1 MKRRSAVLALAL
13 AIPLALGAAV
23 VTRHPA
29 TSAAAANGPLTQ
41 NNDQTVTSRLVY
53 GLLSNSRY
61 AYRAQPLDETLSKEI
76 FKKYFDA
83 LDPNKMYFTADEVA
97 GFEAQRAGFDAA
109 FRKGDMKVPFTI
121 FDAYRKHARE
131 RIASQRA
138 LLNQDIFKFDGNDR
152 FEYDREKAAWA
163 DKATLDQLWKQSV
176 RNDWLRLKLAGK
188 QSDDI
193 RKTLDK
199 RYANVLKSIDELDS
213 EDVFQL
219 TMNAYAN
226 ATDPHTDYFNPR
238 AAERFNQQMSLSL
251 QGIGAQLQKQDD
263 VVVVRELVPGGPAA
277 ISKLLRPGDR
287 IVSVGQGGS
296 GAMEDVIGWRIDD
309 VVEKI
314 RGAKGTRVRLGIVP
328 PGAPVDSKPHVIA
341 LTRDIV
347 KLTEDAAKGEV
358 INLPAANGMPAR
370 KIGVIKLPSFY
381 EDFSARRGNSND
393 YASASRDVARLLTGF
408 KAQKVDGVVLDLRN
422 NGGGSLGEAV
432 RITGLFIDTGPVV
445 QIRQSGGRVE
455 VDGDDDAGITW
466 AGPLAVLVNRG
477 TASASEIVAG
487 AIQDYGRGLIIGE
500 TTFGKGTV
508 QNLVDLDRFPGAR
521 KTQFGQVKMTIA
533 QFFRPSGSSTQN
545 KGVEPDIHFPVTV
558 DASSFGE
565 SMYDNAL
572 PWSSIPAVPHQ
583 QYGVFG
589 ALLPQLDASHE
600 ARIKNDHEYQWLLDD
615 LAEFKALKAKHYLS
629 LNEAERRAE
638 RDKNEAKV
646 KNRQVERKRLGL
658 PLDPLADDATD
669 DGLAGSERDVA
680 KEAAREKQAEN
691 RPDPL
696 LRESAAILSDAMGLL
711 AHDSRLASRV
721 LPETGNAVSWAR

>member
-1 MKRRSAVLALAL
+1 MKRRSAVLGLAL
-13 AIPLALGAAV
+13 AIPLVLGAAV
-23 VTRHPA
+23 VTSHPSA
-29 TSAAAANGPLTQ
+29 TTAAAKGPLAQ
-41 NNDQTVTSRLVY
+41 NTDQSVTARLVY

-61 AYRAQPLDETLSKEI
+61 AYRAQPLDEALSKEI
-76 FKKYFDA
+76 FKKYFDL
-83 LDPNKMYFTADEVA
+83 LDGNKMYFTADEVA
-97 GFEAQRAGFDAA
+97 GFESQRAGFDAA
-109 FRKGDMKVPFTI
+109 FRNGDMKVPFAI
-121 FDAYRKHARE
+121 FEAYRKHARE
-131 RIASQRA
+131 RVAFQRS
-138 LLNQDIFKFDGNDR
+138 LLAQDIFTFDGNDR

-163 DKATLDQLWKQSV
+163 DKAALDTLWKQSV

-188 QSDDI
+188 QPDDI

-199 RYANVLKSIDELDS
+199 RYTTTLKSIDELDS

-219 TMNAYAN
+219 AMNAYAN

-314 RGAKGTRVRLGIVP
+314 RGTKGTRVRLGVVP
-328 PGAPVDSKPHVIA
+328 ASAPVDSKPHVIA
-341 LTRDIV
+341 LTRDVV

-358 INLPAANGMPAR
+358 INLPAANGAAAR

-381 EDFSARRGNSND
+381 EDFSARRSGND
-393 YASASRDVARLLTGF
+393 YASASRDIKRLLDGF
-408 KAQKVDGVVLDLRN
+408 KAQSVDGVVLDLRN

-432 RITGLFIDTGPVV
+432 RITGLFVDTGPVV

-455 VDGDDDAGITW
+455 VDGDDEAGVAW
-466 AGPLAVLVNRG
+466 SGPLAVLVNRG
-477 TASASEIVAG
+477 SASASEIFAG

-508 QNLVDLDRFPGAR
+508 QNLVDLDRFPSAR

-572 PWSSIPAVPHQ
+572 PWSSIPAAPHL
-583 QYGVFG
+583 QYGVF
-589 ALLPQLDASHE
+589 APILPQLDASHE
-600 ARIKNDHEYQWLLDD
+600 ARIKSDLEYQWLLQD

-629 LNEAERRAE
+629 LNEGERRAE
-638 RDKNEAKV
+638 RDKSEAKV
-646 KNRQVERKRLGL
+646 KQRQAERKRLGL
-658 PLDPLADDATD
+658 PLDPLADDSTD
-669 DGLAGSERDVA
+669 DGLAGNERDIA
-680 KEAAREKQAEN
+680 KEAAREKLAEN

-696 LRESAAILSDAMGLL
+696 LRESASILSDAMGLL
-711 AHDSRLASRV
+711 AHDSRLASQV
-721 LPETGNAVSWAR
+721 LPQSGNAVTWVR

>member
-23 VTRHPA
+23 VTRHPP
-29 TSAAAANGPLTQ
+29 TAAAAHGPLAQ
-41 NNDQTVTSRLVY
+41 NADQTVTARLVY

-61 AYRAQPLDETLSKEI
+61 AYRAQPLNDALSKEI

-83 LDPNKMYFTADEVA
+83 LDGNKMYFTADEVA

-109 FRKGDMKVPFTI
+109 FSNGDMKVPFAI
-121 FDAYRKHARE
+121 FETYRKHARE
-131 RIASQRA
+131 RIAAQRA
-138 LLNQDIFKFDGNDR
+138 LLNQDIFTFTGNDR

-188 QSDDI
+188 QPDDI

-199 RYANVLKSIDELDS
+199 RYANAIKNVDELDS

-219 TMNAYAN
+219 TMNAYTN

-263 VVVVRELVPGGPAA
+263 VVIVRELVPGGPAA

-287 IVSVGQGGS
+287 VVAVGQGAS

-328 PGAPVDSKPHVIA
+328 PNAPVDSKPRVIA

-370 KIGVIKLPSFY
+370 KVGVIKLPSFY
-381 EDFSARRGNSND
+381 EDFSARRSGND

-408 KAQKVDGVVLDLRN
+408 KAQNVDGVVLDMRN

-432 RITGLFIDTGPVV
+432 RITGLFVDTGPVV

-455 VDGDDDAGITW
+455 VDGDDDAGVTW

-508 QNLVDLDRFPGAR
+508 QNLVDLDRFPSTR

-558 DASSFGE
+558 DASNFGE

-572 PWSSIPAVPHQ
+572 PWSSIPAAPHQ

-589 ALLPQLDASHE
+589 SILPQLDASHE
-600 ARIKNDHEYQWLLDD
+600 ARIKSDREYQWLLED

-629 LNEAERRAE
+629 MNEGERRAE
-638 RDKNEAKV
+638 REKNETKL
-646 KNRQVERKRLGL
+646 KTRQAERKRLGL

-669 DGLAGSERDVA
+669 DGLAGSERDIA
-680 KEAAREKQAEN
+680 KEAAREKLAEN

-696 LRESAAILSDAMGLL
+696 LRESAAILTDAMGLL
-711 AHDSRLASRV
+711 AHDSRLASQV
-721 LPETGNAVSWAR
+721 LPQSGNAVTWVR